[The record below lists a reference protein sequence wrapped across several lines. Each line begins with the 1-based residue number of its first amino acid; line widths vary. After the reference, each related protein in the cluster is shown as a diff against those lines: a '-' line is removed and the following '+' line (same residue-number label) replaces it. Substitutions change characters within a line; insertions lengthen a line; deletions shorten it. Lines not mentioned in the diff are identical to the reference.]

1 MEKKVG
7 RGRNI
12 LVIYVS
18 LDWLSDFPWD
28 FPFPGGNKGWEE
40 QKHGDASHPAL
51 PPLSQQKVWP
61 LRLQLATGSLC
72 HCTWLLYS
80 ANPFS
85 VIVPLWWRSHLG
97 VKNTVSPKRSSAR
110 GTKSSVKIEAIGA
123 LDAMYNTFDTLELYA
138 LMCGKFYTLDPSPW
152 STIHNPCWGN
162 LIIIRIY
169 LKQSQ
174 FVEGL
179 TLQYGS
185 KRC

>member
-1 MEKKVG
+1 MGAVVKINL
-7 RGRNI
+7 RNI
-12 LVIYVS
+12 IVIYVS

-28 FPFPGGNKGWEE
+28 FPFPGGNKGWEGW
-40 QKHGDASHPAL
+40 KHGDASHPAL

-97 VKNTVSPKRSSAR
+97 VKNTGSPKRNCAR

-138 LMCGKFYTLDPSPW
+138 FMCGNFYTLDPQFIFLLRQSDKYRDLFKAIP
-152 STIHNPCWGN
+152 ICWRTDSS
-162 LIIIRIY
+162 IWI
-169 LKQSQ
+169 
-174 FVEGL
+174 
-179 TLQYGS
+179 
-185 KRC
+185 